1 MVEITL
7 VRHGQANS
15 GASDEAGYDRL
26 SDLGRQQSVWLGE
39 HLRDTG
45 QRFDHLICGTLNR
58 QRDTAAA
65 IADCLNLRFAQDP
78 RLNELDYFGLATSL
92 RDSHSVPMPKDR
104 DDFLHHMPQ
113 LMTAWEAG
121 RLHSNLESFAAFE
134 GRVRAIIAHAET
146 LGGKVMLVTSGG
158 LIGMAMRVLLQL
170 EVASYA
176 NVLLQINNTSV
187 HRYVKGGNSL
197 LLDTFNALPHLERAD
212 RAFAR
217 THI

>member
-1 MVEITL
+1 MP
-7 VRHGQANS
+7 
-15 GASDEAGYDRL
+15 
-26 SDLGRQQSVWLGE
+26 
-39 HLRDTG
+39 
-45 QRFDHLICGTLNR
+45 LN
-58 QRDTAAA
+58 
-65 IADCLNLRFAQDP
+65 
-78 RLNELDYFGLATSL
+78 
-92 RDSHSVPMPKDR
+92 R

-121 RLHSNLESFAAFE
+121 RLHSDLESFAAFE
-134 GRVRAIIAHAET
+134 GRVRAIIAHAEK
-146 LGGKVMLVTSGG
+146 LGGRVMLVTSGG
-158 LIGMAMRVLLQL
+158 LIGMAMRVLLRL

-176 NVLLQINNTSV
+176 NILLQINNTSV

>member
-15 GASDEAGYDRL
+15 GASDEAGYDNL
-26 SDLGRQQSVWLGE
+26 SDLGRQQALWLGE

-45 QRFDHLICGTLNR
+45 QRFDHVICGTLNR
-58 QRDTAAA
+58 QRDTAQAVA
-65 IADCLNLRFAQDP
+65 GCLNLPFQQDA
-78 RLNELDYFGLATSL
+78 RLNELDYYGLANSL
-92 RDSHSVPMPKDR
+92 RDSHAVPWPRDR

-121 RLHSNLESFAAFE
+121 RLHSDLETFAAFE
-134 GRVRAIIAHAET
+134 ARVRAMIGHAEK
-146 LGGKVMLVTSGG
+146 LGGRVMLVTSGG
-158 LIGMAMRVLLQL
+158 LIGMAMRVLLRL

-176 NVLLQINNTSV
+176 NVLLQINNTSI
-187 HRYVKGGNSL
+187 HRYVKGGNAL
-197 LLDTFNALPHLERAD
+197 LLDTFNATPHLERAD

>member
-1 MVEITL
+1 MVELTL

-15 GASDEAGYDRL
+15 AATDEAGYDRL
-26 SDLGRQQSVWLGE
+26 SDLGRQQAIWLGE
-39 HLRDTG
+39 HLADAG
-45 QRFDHLICGTLNR
+45 QGFDHVIAGTLNR
-58 QRDTAAA
+58 QRDTADEVAKR
-65 IADCLNLRFAQDP
+65 LGLSFTQDP
-78 RLNELDYFGLATSL
+78 RLNELDYYGLAASL
-92 RDSHSVPMPKDR
+92 RDDHAVPLPVDR

-121 RLHSNLESFAAFE
+121 RLHSDLESFASFE
-134 GRVRAIIAHAET
+134 ARVRDMISHAES
-146 LGGKVMLVTSGG
+146 LGGRVMLVTSGG
-158 LIGMAMRVLLQL
+158 LIGMAMRLLLRL

-176 NVLLQINNTSV
+176 NVLLQINNTSL
-187 HRYVKGGNSL
+187 HRYVKGGDTL

>member
-15 GASDEAGYDRL
+15 NATDEAGYDNL
-26 SDLGRQQSVWLGE
+26 SDLGRQQAIWLGE
-39 HLRDTG
+39 HLAEHGRA
-45 QRFDHLICGTLNR
+45 FDHIICGTLKR
-58 QRDTAAA
+58 QHDTADE
-65 IADCLNLRFAQDP
+65 IASRLGQSFSQDS

-92 RDSHSVPMPKDR
+92 RDQHAIAMPQDR
-104 DDFLHHMPQ
+104 DEFLHHMPQ

-121 RLHSNLESFAAFE
+121 RLHSDLETFANFE
-134 GRVRAIIAHAET
+134 GRVRAMIAHAET
-146 LGGKVMLVTSGG
+146 LGGRVMLVTSGG
-158 LIGMAMRVLLQL
+158 LIGMAMRVLLRL

-187 HRYVKGGNSL
+187 HRYVKGGNTL

-212 RAFAR
+212 RAHAR

>member
-7 VRHGQANS
+7 VRHGQAN
-15 GASDEAGYDRL
+15 AAATDEAGYDNL
-26 SDLGRQQSVWLGE
+26 SDLGRQQAVWLGE
-39 HLRDTG
+39 HLQDLGARY
-45 QRFDHLICGTLNR
+45 DHMICGTLNR
-58 QRDTAAA
+58 QRDTAAE
-65 IADCLNLRFAQDP
+65 IAPRIDMGFTEDP
-78 RLNELDYFGLATSL
+78 RLNELDYYGLATSL
-92 RDSHSVPMPKDR
+92 RDDHSIAMPQDR
-104 DDFLHHMPQ
+104 DEFLHHMPQ

-121 RLHSNLESFAAFE
+121 RLHSNLESFADFE

-146 LGGKVMLVTSGG
+146 LGGRVMLVTSGG
-158 LIGMAMRVLLQL
+158 LIGMAMRVLLRL

-197 LLDTFNALPHLERAD
+197 LLDTFNSLPHLERAD
-212 RAFAR
+212 RAHAR